1 MPSPCPARRAAG
13 SQTCLYPSGSRMDPA
28 TLGGG
33 SGRTCRVQ
41 EPGWGGK
48 CFVPVRV
55 FLGDPKCWMEAPV
68 KGTPGAAPASGCR
81 VQVERGEHWLG
92 WDRVAAALDPLKIK
106 TAAPGRAARPCHRP
120 ITTTMHVAFAKRCP
134 RQAGW
139 LLARVEL
146 FVATA
151 PPPWL
156 EMEGGSSR
164 AGVRAGSPGCRH
176 WWLWYHLPQQPS
188 GPVGCTSITRSR
200 GTSPAQAAPAVP
212 GGVRGAVRGCLGITH
227 GCFLSSKHSLR
238 RLSSS
243 CLPSPLGRSPLSPP
257 PSRSPGGAG
266 NRPSS
271 TALCRSAARRQGRAA
286 WSARCWLRHRGES
299 RRPGLCRDLPD
310 PTAAPDVPAGPR
322 AGTPRHGTHRSCRH
336 PAARHCQPLLS
347 RGHPKGPCP
356 ILTSATSRDSNAR
369 SLQSTEI

>member
-1 MPSPCPARRAAG
+1 
-13 SQTCLYPSGSRMDPA
+13 MDPA

-81 VQVERGEHWLG
+81 GQVERGEHWLG

-106 TAAPGRAARPCHRP
+106 TAALGRAARPCHRP

-176 WWLWYHLPQQPS
+176 WWLWYHLPQQAS

-212 GGVRGAVRGCLGITH
+212 GGAAVPCE
-227 GCFLSSKHSLR
+227 
-238 RLSSS
+238 
-243 CLPSPLGRSPLSPP
+243 
-257 PSRSPGGAG
+257 
-266 NRPSS
+266 
-271 TALCRSAARRQGRAA
+271 AA
-286 WSARCWLRHRGES
+286 WG
-299 RRPGLCRDLPD
+299 
-310 PTAAPDVPAGPR
+310 
-322 AGTPRHGTHRSCRH
+322 
-336 PAARHCQPLLS
+336 
-347 RGHPKGPCP
+347 
-356 ILTSATSRDSNAR
+356 
-369 SLQSTEI
+369 